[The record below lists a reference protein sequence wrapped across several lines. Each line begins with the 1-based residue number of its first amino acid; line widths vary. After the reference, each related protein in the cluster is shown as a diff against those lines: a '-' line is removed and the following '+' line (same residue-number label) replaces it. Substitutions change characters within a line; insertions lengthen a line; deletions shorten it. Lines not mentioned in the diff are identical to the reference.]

1 MLKDLYY
8 QDIAL
13 DVKGKGQILTPDF
26 IVDYMCNETMEL
38 KLKEFDRASRVPILI
53 LDPACGS
60 GRFMLGIKDWCDKND
75 FHNYLMFNIDIDERM
90 VEATVKHAEHYKIP
104 AIVIL
109 GNALL
114 NDFKKA
120 WHVNDG
126 VRHEIPVEPII
137 KWFERIGKG
146 NKADKE
152 GQTEFDL

>member
-8 QDIAL
+8 QDIVL
-13 DVKGKGQILTPDF
+13 DVKSKGQVLTPDF
-26 IVDYMCNETMEL
+26 IVDYMCKETMEL
-38 KLKEFDRASRVPILI
+38 KINDFDKESKIPMLI

-120 WHVNDG
+120 WQISDG
-126 VRHEIPVEPII
+126 VRHEMPVEPII
-137 KWFERIGKG
+137 KWFERIEKG

-152 GQTEFDL
+152 GQAEFDL